1 MIHLSDKNVVICDR
15 EIRYANGLGENIS
28 EREDLAVK
36 VYVCSSFEHVL
47 ELEQAKKIHIFI
59 VDEEITYAQ
68 RTQIGANQVFVLARG
83 KVADLGEEEW
93 AIGKYQCADEII
105 RQVFEFY
112 VDRTKENVMRCMNKE
127 RARLV
132 AVYSPIHRVGKTTF
146 ALALGRECAKSKK
159 VLYLNLEEYA
169 GMEVSQ
175 DTNMNL
181 GDLLYYLRQGNGNLG
196 IRLQAAV
203 KEDEGLDVVPPI
215 PVVLD
220 LKEVTWEEWEA
231 LITQLLENSLYEM
244 VVLDVGESVQ
254 GLFPLLELCDRV
266 YMPVLEDEN
275 SRRKLKQYQDNV
287 EQLKLE
293 KLKRIT
299 YQFVMPQNPEGF
311 ARILMKEEC

>member
-1 MIHLSDKNVVICDR
+1 MSDKNVVICDR
-15 EIRYANGLGENIS
+15 EIRYANGLGENIA

-175 DTNMNL
+175 NTNMNL

-203 KEDEGLDVVPPI
+203 KEQEGLDMVPPI
-215 PVVLD
+215 PIVLD
-220 LKEVTWEEWEA
+220 LKEVTWEEWDA

-266 YMPVLEDEN
+266 YMPVLEDEI
-275 SRRKLKQYQDNV
+275 SRRKVKQYQDNV

>member
-1 MIHLSDKNVVICDR
+1 MSDKNVVICDR
-15 EIRYANGLGENIS
+15 EIRYANGLGENIA

-83 KVADLGEEEW
+83 KVTDLGEEEW

-127 RARLV
+127 RARMV
-132 AVYSPIHRVGKTTF
+132 AVYSPIHRVGKTSF
-146 ALALGRECAKSKK
+146 ALALGRECVRKKK

-169 GMEVSQ
+169 GMEASR

-196 IRLQAAV
+196 IRLQSV
-203 KEDEGLDVVPPI
+203 VREHEGLDVVPPI

-231 LITQLLENSLYEM
+231 LITELVENSLYEM
-244 VVLDVGESVQ
+244 VILDVGESVQ
-254 GLFPLLELCDRV
+254 GLFSLLERCDRV
-266 YMPVLEDEN
+266 YMPVLEDEI

-299 YQFVMPQNPEGF
+299 YQFVMPQNPEEF
-311 ARILMKEEC
+311 ARIQMKEEC

>member
-1 MIHLSDKNVVICDR
+1 MSDKNVVICDR
-15 EIRYANGLGENIS
+15 EIRYANGLGENIA

-47 ELEQAKKIHIFI
+47 ELEQVKKIHIFI

-112 VDRTKENVMRCMNKE
+112 VDRTKENVMRCMYKE

-181 GDLLYYLRQGNGNLG
+181 GDLLYYLRQGNVNLG

-220 LKEVTWEEWEA
+220 LKEVTREEWEA

-266 YMPVLEDEN
+266 YMPVLDDEI
-275 SRRKLKQYQDNV
+275 SRRKVKQYQDNV

-293 KLKRIT
+293 KLKRST

>member
-1 MIHLSDKNVVICDR
+1 MSDKNVVICDR
-15 EIRYANGLGENIS
+15 EIRYANGLGENIA

-47 ELEQAKKIHIFI
+47 ELKQAKRIHIFI

-93 AIGKYQCADEII
+93 SIGKYQCADEII

-127 RARLV
+127 RARMV
-132 AVYSPIHRVGKTTF
+132 AIYSPIHRVGKTTF
-146 ALALGRECAKSKK
+146 ALALGKECARKKK

-169 GMEVSQ
+169 GMEMPQ
-175 DTNMNL
+175 DANMNL
-181 GDLLYYLRQGNGNLG
+181 GDLLYYMRQSNSNLG
-196 IRLQAAV
+196 IRLQSAV
-203 KEDEGLDVVPPI
+203 KEHEGLDVVPPVPI
-215 PVVLD
+215 VLD

-231 LITQLLENSLYEM
+231 LIAELLENSLYEM
-244 VVLDVGESVQ
+244 VILDVGESVQ
-254 GLFPLLELCDRV
+254 GLFSLLELCDRV
-266 YMPVLEDEN
+266 YMPVLDDEI
-275 SRRKLKQYQDNV
+275 SRRKIEQYRNNV

-293 KLKRIT
+293 RLKRIT
-299 YQFVMPQNPEGF
+299 YQFVMPQNPEEF
-311 ARILMKEEC
+311 ARIQMREEC

>member
-1 MIHLSDKNVVICDR
+1 MSDKNVVICDR
-15 EIRYANGLGENIS
+15 EIRYANGLGENIV
-28 EREDLAVK
+28 ERDDLAVK

-112 VDRTKENVMRCMNKE
+112 VDRTKENVMRCMYKE

-220 LKEVTWEEWEA
+220 LKEVTQEEWEA

-266 YMPVLEDEN
+266 YMPVLEDEI
-275 SRRKLKQYQDNV
+275 SRRKIKQYQDNV

>member
-1 MIHLSDKNVVICDR
+1 MSDKNVVICDR

-112 VDRTKENVMRCMNKE
+112 VDRTKENVMRCMYKE

-132 AVYSPIHRVGKTTF
+132 AVFSPIHRVGKTTF

>member
-1 MIHLSDKNVVICDR
+1 MSDKNVVICDR

-68 RTQIGANQVFVLARG
+68 RTQIGANQVFVLTRG

-266 YMPVLEDEN
+266 YMPVLDDEI
-275 SRRKLKQYQDNV
+275 SRRKVKQYQDNV